1 MSRAVLS
8 DSASPWTVARQAPLC
23 MGLSRQEYWS
33 GWPSLSPGDLPDPG
47 IGPGSPALQA
57 APSPS
62 EPRSGVG
69 RCTWTCSPSGGHT
82 PWGLGQHRPGFSR
95 RPFTSASLWGR
106 SSTSAAS
113 SSDLLSSVQPPK
125 TRSAEFGWFV
135 H

>member
-69 RCTWTCSPSGGHT
+69 RCTWTCSSSGGHT
-82 PWGLGQHRPGFSR
+82 PWGLGQHRP
-95 RPFTSASLWGR
+95 W
-106 SSTSAAS
+106 
-113 SSDLLSSVQPPK
+113 LLSATFHLSLALGQVLYVCSQQL
-125 TRSAEFGWFV
+125 
-135 H
+135 